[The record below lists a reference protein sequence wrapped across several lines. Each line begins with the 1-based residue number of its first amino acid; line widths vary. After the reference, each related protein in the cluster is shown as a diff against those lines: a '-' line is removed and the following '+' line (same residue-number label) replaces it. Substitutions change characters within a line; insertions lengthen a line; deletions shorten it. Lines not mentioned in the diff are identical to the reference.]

1 MTYWYWFVLGV
12 FFDSDGCH
20 SLNNF
25 HCYFLYIIQ
34 RFEMCFRGKKGTREG
49 NKLGQCEGRVEKQKE
64 RIRQR
69 AVIG

>member
-1 MTYWYWFVLGV
+1 MVLVCFEGGGV
-12 FFDSDGCH
+12 MVVIVLIDK
-20 SLNNF
+20 
-25 HCYFLYIIQ
+25 

-69 AVIG
+69 AVMG